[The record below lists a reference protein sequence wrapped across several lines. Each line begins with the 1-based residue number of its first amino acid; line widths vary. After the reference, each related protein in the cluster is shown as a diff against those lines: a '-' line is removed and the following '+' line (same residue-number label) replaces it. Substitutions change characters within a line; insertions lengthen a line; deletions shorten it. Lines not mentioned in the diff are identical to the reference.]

1 MFCEREASLP
11 TLRHTSQ
18 PAATIFP
25 ELLGNIRSM
34 LAA

>member
-11 TLRHTSQ
+11 TLRPTSQ